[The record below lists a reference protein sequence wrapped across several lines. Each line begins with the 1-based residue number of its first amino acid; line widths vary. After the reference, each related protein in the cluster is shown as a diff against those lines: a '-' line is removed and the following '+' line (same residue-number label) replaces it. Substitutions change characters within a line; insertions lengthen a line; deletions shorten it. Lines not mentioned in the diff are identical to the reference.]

1 MSERPRA
8 PRAGAL
14 IGALLLAG
22 PWAAVAADPPELPD
36 SLQAYRRIELT
47 VPPDFSAACE
57 RRGAESFC
65 RVSAIPPS
73 IRVLIERLATSEAA
87 GVEFGADRQSP
98 FVRFILRREGLTLQD
113 AVLPAPPRWI
123 IEIGTPTALMGPI
136 EEELPF
142 RPYPLAPS
150 GFEIPLPPSTLS
162 TLEGDTPGA
171 QAYDA
176 CFEAWRG
183 GRLEAAL
190 ELCAEVDQSVPDRI
204 SARRAVQ
211 VIAEVEA
218 RLVVDQGRERLAS
231 AAAALERAEAAST
244 DPLRATRYVLLAAQL
259 FESLGYESR
268 AELHLELR
276 EKDFVGKPGWAY
288 LAAARAR
295 LLMRSSDV
303 RAARPILEALR
314 ALEDDAPVVGLALRS
329 LAGLAYVEGDFL
341 QAAGLFDRVRGTWP
355 ELLADE
361 PAALFQAAELYFM
374 YGRRPEARALY
385 ETFLERYPDD
395 LPHWV
400 VRVRLGE
407 LLAFETPAAAVE
419 VFRDLASSLRETE
432 GQDLAFLRIAR
443 LTPKVTERRRIL
455 RNLRRGALTDY
466 VVQEMLVASAREA
479 LVDGRLQDA
488 FGHAKKLWT
497 IFPDS
502 PILTRAPKLFDRLL
516 YLVALRH
523 ADAEHPL
530 RAVSLYFD
538 QRKRYEAHAMR
549 GEMHLLAGRAFRRLA
564 MVEEALRVM
573 QRGLGGRTEEDEPD
587 AAARLYLEM
596 AGVLRE
602 AGDAYR
608 LGEILAYLDAR
619 HPRRFDN
626 YAYWMAKGSHALWS
640 GRPALARDMLV
651 YALNGPV
658 TPDERIELAGRV
670 AEVYIATGEVDRAIN
685 ALQTQVELHDAAG
698 HDPHAP
704 LRRDA
709 RWRVAELELERARHA
724 GAVAALGTFLEEFP
738 DAPERFEARF
748 FIGRSLMS
756 LGDARGALRQ
766 WDIVANEA
774 PGDVYGR
781 LADQERAMHAW
792 RVRDAAAL
800 VEQAGMATAAP
811 APSKP

>member
-1 MSERPRA
+1 MRVGGRA
-8 PRAGAL
+8 RLRGAL
-14 IGALLLAG
+14 ALLLASAPG
-22 PWAAVAADPPELPD
+22 VGAAAEPLDPLRV
-36 SLQAYRRIELT
+36 YRRIELT
-47 VPPDFSAACE
+47 VPTDFAAACE
-57 RRGAESFC
+57 TRRAEAFC

-73 IRVLIERLATSEAA
+73 IRVLIERLATSDAA

-98 FVRFILRREGLTLQD
+98 FVRFTVRRPELALQD
-113 AVLPAPPRWI
+113 AVLPAPPRWV

-142 RPYPLAPS
+142 RPYPLAPA
-150 GFEIPLPPSTLS
+150 GFEVPAPPSTLS
-162 TLEGDTPGA
+162 ALGADTPGA

-176 CFEAWRG
+176 CFEAWRTR
-183 GRLEAAL
+183 RLEAAL
-190 ELCAEVDQSVPDRI
+190 ELCAAVDQSVPDRL

-211 VIAEVEA
+211 VSAEVEA
-218 RLVVDQGRERLAS
+218 ELAADEGRERLAA

-244 DPLRATRYVLLAAQL
+244 DPLRATRYMLLAAQL
-259 FESLGYESR
+259 FERLGYESR

-295 LLMRSSDV
+295 LLMRSGDT
-303 RAARPILEALR
+303 RAARPILEAVR
-314 ALEDDAPVVGLALRS
+314 AIDDDAPVVGLALRS
-329 LAGLAYVEGDFL
+329 LAGLAYVEGDFV

-355 ELLADE
+355 ELLSDE

-400 VRVRLGE
+400 VRVRIGE
-407 LLAFETPAAAVE
+407 LLAFEQPSAAIE
-419 VFRDLASSLRETE
+419 LFRDLASSLRETE

-443 LTPKVTERRRIL
+443 LTPKPTERRRIL

-479 LVDGRLQDA
+479 LVDGRLKDA
-488 FGHAKKLWT
+488 FDHAKKLWS

-502 PILTRAPKLFDRLL
+502 PLLTRAPKLFDRLL
-516 YLVALRH
+516 YLMALRH

-530 RAVSLYFD
+530 RGVSLYFD

-549 GEMHLLAGRAFRRLA
+549 GEMHLLAGRAFRQLA

-573 QRGLGGRTEEDEPD
+573 QRGLGGRTEQDEPD

-640 GRPALARDMLV
+640 GKPALARDMLV

-670 AEVYIATGEVDRAIN
+670 AEVYIATGEIDRAIN
-685 ALQTQVELHDAAG
+685 ALQTQVALQDAAAY
-698 HDPHAP
+698 DRQAP
-704 LRRDA
+704 ARRDA
-709 RWRVAELELERARHA
+709 RWRVAELEIERENHP

-766 WDIVANEA
+766 WDILANEA
-774 PGDVYGR
+774 PDDVYGR
-781 LADQERAMHAW
+781 LASQERAMHAW

-800 VEQAGMATAAP
+800 VEQAGMASVAP
-811 APSKP
+811 TPSPSRP